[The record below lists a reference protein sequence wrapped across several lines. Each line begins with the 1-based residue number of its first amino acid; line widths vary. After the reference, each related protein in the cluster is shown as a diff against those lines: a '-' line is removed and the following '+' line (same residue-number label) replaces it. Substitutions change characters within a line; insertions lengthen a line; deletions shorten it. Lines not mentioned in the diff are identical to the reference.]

1 MNIKSYIKDLTLTS
15 TVVTD
20 IVETDYTAFEV
31 FPTDKVIPAGTV
43 DSLDGLSALFDWND
57 EDI

>member
-1 MNIKSYIKDLTLTS
+1 MNIKSYIKDLTLAS
-15 TVVTD
+15 TAVTD

-43 DSLDGLSALFDWND
+43 DSLDGLSALFDWHD
-57 EDI
+57 